1 MHAYSRT
8 GTPLWWQGAKI
19 ARRRPRPRASWGGQL
34 QVPIRAH
41 MMWCLDRERVLEV
54 AEYSQVPSARILAH
68 GHTPLVA
75 RRENSAPAAPAP
87 ELVGVGS
94 CKYRFVPT

>member
-1 MHAYSRT
+1 M
-8 GTPLWWQGAKI
+8 
-19 ARRRPRPRASWGGQL
+19 

-41 MMWCLDRERVLEV
+41 MMWCLDKERILEV

-68 GHTPLVA
+68 WHTPLVA

-94 CKYRFVPT
+94 CKYRSVPT